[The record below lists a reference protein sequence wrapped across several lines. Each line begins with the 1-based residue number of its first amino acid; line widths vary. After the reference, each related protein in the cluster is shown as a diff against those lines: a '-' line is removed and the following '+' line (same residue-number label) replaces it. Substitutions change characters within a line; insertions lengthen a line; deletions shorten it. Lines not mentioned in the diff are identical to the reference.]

1 MKIQSPKGFQA
12 AGVHC
17 GIKKAGLDLALLV
30 SDRPAQTAIVKTR
43 NVMQAAPLTFN
54 QAQLEKTPTSSAIL
68 INSGVA
74 NAGTGEDGFAACQ
87 DLAQAFA
94 ESFGMDPD
102 ALLLASTGVIGLS
115 LPLEKIKRGF
125 DALQQKLT
133 PQGFEEAAKAIMTTD
148 TVPKMAWTSVRIQ
161 DQEVR
166 LLGLAKGSGMIC
178 PNMST
183 MLAFVLTD
191 ATIDAS
197 LLQAYLQKAVALSFN
212 AITVDGDTSTNDT
225 VILLANGASQ
235 CQPLV
240 DQSPEGDLFQQ
251 ELTAL
256 CQDLAKQ
263 IARDGEGASRLI
275 EVRVKGCGSDGE
287 ARQCAKAVAGSSL
300 VKTAV
305 FGRDPNWGRIAC
317 ALGYAGVDFKPQDL
331 GVQIGDVWVCRA
343 GREIGFDE
351 TLASQAMATDK
362 VVITCH
368 IGDGPGQGMAWGC
381 DLSYDYVRINADYRS

>member
-148 TVPKMAWTSVRIQ
+148 TVPKMAWTSLRIQ

-183 MLAFVLTD
+183 LLAFILTD

-197 LLQAYLQKAVALSFN
+197 LLQAYLQKAVDLSFN

-225 VILLANGASQ
+225 VLVLANGASQ

-240 DQSPEGDLFQQ
+240 DQSPAGDLFQQ
-251 ELTAL
+251 ELVAL

-317 ALGYAGVDFKPQDL
+317 ALGCAGVDFKPQDL
-331 GVQIGDVWVCRA
+331 GVQIGDIWVCQA